1 MDILSL
7 CADFFVLGG
16 SVLQVGGKFW
26 IRHLSH
32 SRKLQ
37 MPAGGIGVNVR
48 GSNDNHDIF
57 SFLSIGVGSI
67 YFIYNDYGL
76 SSTSLLLL
84 ALCLTEAILIAGIG
98 FETYSVFA
106 ENSYDVLNWQVW
118 PLHTIPFIMLA
129 LGDTAMVIAV
139 AMTVAF
145 GWLDAFGALPLLVV
159 SIASSAYLWKSLN
172 FKTLRHKDK
181 PSNEWMR
188 QTGSGDHEAFECPP

>member
-1 MDILSL
+1 
-7 CADFFVLGG
+7 
-16 SVLQVGGKFW
+16 
-26 IRHLSH
+26 
-32 SRKLQ
+32 

-172 FKTLRHKDK
+172 FKNSLQY
-181 PSNEWMR
+181 SL
-188 QTGSGDHEAFECPP
+188 S